1 MRLPVLLY
9 IPNLICYGRLIL
21 SFYGLSIVAHTVA
34 RQQEDARH
42 AAHDGGSSCS
52 VQAMMQTATFYAT
65 QISNSNLLPPAANTL
80 LGKGLGHLSA
90 AFGGDGNRQ
99 KGNDSDGPAFLLSVE
114 PDLLAALLVFV
125 ADAALDLL
133 DGYVARR
140 LNQTSQLGAMLDIFA
155 DNVLRSCM
163 WVSSALLDARLALP
177 ALLCLSVEWATLL
190 ATHLVA
196 QREDGR
202 HWKMLR
208 DADPWLVQYFFSNNF
223 RNVLGMW
230 GIGSLFLAPLY
241 PLLLHAIPAL
251 GRMGSAGLQRGGR
264 GGRGGKNGEVGATVI
279 WGLGSVLVV
288 GRILSLAI
296 ELYFVWGLV
305 VVLVEEQEEGRR
317 GKVGGAVLRERH
329 KVA

>member
-1 MRLPVLLY
+1 MADSPQHPRPASTRLPVLLY
-9 IPNLICYGRLIL
+9 IPNLICYSRLVL
-21 SFYGLSIVAHTVA
+21 SFYGLSIVAHTVT

-65 QISNSNLLPPAANTL
+65 QVSNTGLLPHAANTL
-80 LGKGLGHLSA
+80 LGKGLDHLSA
-90 AFGGDGNRQ
+90 ALVDDGNRQ
-99 KGNDSDGPAFLLSVE
+99 KANNSNGTAFLRSAE

-125 ADAALDLL
+125 INVALDSL

-190 ATHLVA
+190 ATQLVV

-208 DADPWLVQYFFSNNF
+208 DADPRLVQYFFSNNF
-223 RNVLGMW
+223 RNALGMW
-230 GIGSLFLAPLY
+230 GIGSCFSPPSTPCSSMQSPRLATWESPVY
-241 PLLLHAIPAL
+241 KWREE
-251 GRMGSAGLQRGGR
+251 GTD
-264 GGRGGKNGEVGATVI
+264 GGKMGD
-279 WGLGSVLVV
+279 
-288 GRILSLAI
+288 
-296 ELYFVWGLV
+296 
-305 VVLVEEQEEGRR
+305 
-317 GKVGGAVLRERH
+317 
-329 KVA
+329 